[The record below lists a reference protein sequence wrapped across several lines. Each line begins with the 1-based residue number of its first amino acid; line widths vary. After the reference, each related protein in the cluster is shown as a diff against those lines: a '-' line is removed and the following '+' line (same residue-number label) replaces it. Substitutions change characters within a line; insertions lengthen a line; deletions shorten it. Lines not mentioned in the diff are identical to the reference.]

1 MSPVPPETAAKNIM
15 DKNQQDSRR
24 SATREFISSLDA
36 LKEVLSSDADEAEHT
51 SLNPADLGTP
61 MQKPSPD
68 LRPDSDLET
77 LLDDALQDIERFMSE
92 HPKE

>member
-51 SLNPADLGTP
+51 SLNPPDLGTP